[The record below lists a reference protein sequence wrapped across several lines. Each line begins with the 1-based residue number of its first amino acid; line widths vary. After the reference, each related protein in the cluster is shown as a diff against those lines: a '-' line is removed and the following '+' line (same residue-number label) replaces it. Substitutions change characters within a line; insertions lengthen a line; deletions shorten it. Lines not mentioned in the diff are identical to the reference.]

1 MSFMQQQLV
10 VTHTIRQTE
19 IPALLDS
26 WVTNAPSVK
35 MFCPQ
40 QIACPYFHK
49 VYIIYKGVG
58 PFIISQVFMSPIKL
72 YIGGL

>member
-1 MSFMQQQLV
+1 MSFMEQQLV
-10 VTHTIRQTE
+10 VSHTIRQTE

-40 QIACPYFHK
+40 QIAWPY
-49 VYIIYKGVG
+49 I
-58 PFIISQVFMSPIKL
+58 FIKCT
-72 YIGGL
+72 